1 MSSSNN
7 IHPTSRGTNPININ
21 RTRTSSMNSNNGDN
35 IDLNYSVY
43 VEKTSLSMSCSPD
56 NKISSIFPKRNEK
69 WVDSNLIQRCQQCLT
84 GFGLLNRKHHCRACG
99 EVFCWKCCNK
109 YVIIPKNIIQLPEQ
123 ENTFKMNLKKSFR
136 WFSGE
141 KSELVCNNCHKKI
154 NDLKDVEYLIKI
166 FEYLDLKHLYIVSM
180 VSKNFRTAAIH
191 VLSKFRDIQYGSH
204 LKKYTY
210 WETEIIWKSKE
221 YFFNHSIWLTS
232 LIKNSIYDAIN
243 KKNKKNLMIVDAYL
257 DELQE
262 LYKPNDQQNYDN
274 NYDNKL
280 INKENTKS
288 CFALLCSRKCSEK
301 LEIDDILEILDYIK
315 CHIKDNSYI
324 LDYYPLKNII
334 LKLVKSLISDK
345 IYTVFP
351 LLCDILDNLFNY
363 SQISTDYDFVN
374 RLFNLFIYND
384 IKDNVISYIIYEK
397 FYKESLNTAF
407 ILHNYSFLNWIMKY
421 IVDITGPTIIND
433 IMKMISA
440 ISFILLNNVNSID
453 TPFIYPFDNS
463 YKVTKIL
470 DRKIINSNTKPVYLH
485 VEIENNNIKKD
496 AKFII
501 KKDKNLRKEQLI
513 ACLIDVLQY
522 KLNNVELDSTIPSY
536 RIIMLNN
543 DIGLIE
549 FVDNARTLRSINEKG
564 FTLQNYILNHNPT
577 IKLHDIKKRF
587 VQSLAISSAIA
598 YIIGIGDRHLD
609 NIMINKSGQIFHID
623 YGYIMENPIT
633 IFNMPEIKVT
643 SDIIDFLGGTNSI
656 YYAEFKKLI
665 VQIYNLYRANKNI
678 LYIYFKYIC
687 ESGYMNWDL
696 ISNKLDSKLMTGMK
710 CKDVEI
716 TLINEIESGNS
727 FTEIISDLCH
737 TYKQK
742 LFS

>member
-1 MSSSNN
+1 MNSSNN
-7 IHPTSRGTNPININ
+7 IHSTSKVTNPININ
-21 RTRTSSMNSNNGDN
+21 RTRTLSMNSNNSDN
-35 IDLNYSVY
+35 VDLNYSVY

-56 NKISSIFPKRNEK
+56 NKISSIFPKRNDK
-69 WVDSNLIQRCQQCLT
+69 WVDSNLIHRCQQCMT
-84 GFGLLNRKHHCRACG
+84 GFSLLNRKHHCRACG

-123 ENTFKMNLKKSFR
+123 ENSFRMNLKNSLR
-136 WFSGE
+136 WFSRE

-166 FEYLDLKHLYIVSM
+166 FEYLDLKHLYIVSL
-180 VSKNFRTAAIH
+180 VSQKYRTAAIH

-204 LKKYTY
+204 LKNYTY
-210 WETEIIWKSKE
+210 WETEILWKSKD
-221 YFFNHSIWLTS
+221 YLLNHSVWFTA
-232 LIKNSIYDAIN
+232 LIKNTIYDATI
-243 KKNKKNLMIVDAYL
+243 KKHKRNLMIVDAYL
-257 DELQE
+257 DYL
-262 LYKPNDQQNYDN
+262 
-274 NYDNKL
+274 
-280 INKENTKS
+280 ENTSDCELNNQHNKS
-288 CFALLCSRKCSEK
+288 CFSLLCSRKCSEK

-315 CHIKDNSYI
+315 FHIKDHSYI
-324 LDYYPLKNII
+324 LDYYPIKNII
-334 LKLVKSLISDK
+334 IKLVKCLISDK
-345 IYTVFP
+345 IYIVFP
-351 LLCDILDNLFNY
+351 LLCDILDNLFTY
-363 SQISTDYDFVN
+363 TEISTDHDFIN
-374 RLFNLFIYND
+374 RLFNLFLFND
-384 IKDNVISYIIYEK
+384 KKDKIISYIVYEK
-397 FYKESLNTAF
+397 FYKESISSPLS
-407 ILHNYSFLNWIMKY
+407 INYNPFLNWIMRY
-421 IVDITGPTIIND
+421 IVDTNGPHIIND
-433 IMKMISA
+433 IMKMTSI
-440 ISFILLNNVNSID
+440 ISFILLNNVNSIE

-485 VEIENNNIKKD
+485 VEIENNKQERKS
-496 AKFII
+496 AKFIV
-501 KKDKNLRKEQLI
+501 KRDKNLRKEQLI
-513 ACLIDVLQY
+513 ACLIDILQF
-522 KLNNVELDSTIPSY
+522 KLTNVELNSKIPTY
-536 RIIMLNN
+536 RIIVLSN
-543 DIGLIE
+543 DIGIIE
-549 FVDNARTLRSINEKG
+549 FVDNSRTLRSINDKG
-564 FTLQNYILNHNPT
+564 FTLQNYILNYNQT
-577 IKLHDIKKRF
+577 VQLDEIKRRF

-687 ESGYMNWDL
+687 DSRYLNWDL
-696 ISNKLDSKLMTGMK
+696 ISSKLDSKLMTGMK

-727 FTEIISDLCH
+727 FTELISDICH

>member
-1 MSSSNN
+1 
-7 IHPTSRGTNPININ
+7 
-21 RTRTSSMNSNNGDN
+21 MNSNGEN

-69 WVDSNLIQRCQQCLT
+69 WVDSNLIQRCQECT
-84 GFGLLNRKHHCRACG
+84 NSFNLLNRKHHCRACG

-123 ENTFKMNLKKSFR
+123 ENSFKMNIKNSLR
-136 WFSGE
+136 WFYKE
-141 KSELVCNNCHKKI
+141 KSELVCNNCYKKI

-166 FEYLDLKHLYIVSM
+166 FEYLDLKTLYTVSS
-180 VSKNFRTAAIH
+180 VSKNFRIAAVH

-204 LKKYTY
+204 LKIYTN
-210 WETEIIWKSKE
+210 WETYILWNTKD

-232 LIKNSIYDAIN
+232 LIKNSIYDATVQ
-243 KKNKKNLMIVDAYL
+243 KNKKNLTIVDAYL
-257 DELQE
+257 DEL
-262 LYKPNDQQNYDN
+262 LNNNDN
-274 NYDNKL
+274 NNDELNNQKNKSCK
-280 INKENTKS
+280 NKSCKNKS
-288 CFALLCSRKCSEK
+288 CFELLCSRKCSEK

-315 CHIKDNSYI
+315 FYVKDHSYI
-324 LDYYPLKNII
+324 LDYYPIKNILI
-334 LKLVKSLISDK
+334 KLINSLISDK
-345 IYTVFP
+345 VYIVFP
-351 LLCDILDNLFNY
+351 LLCDILDNLFTY
-363 SQISTDYDFVN
+363 TEISSDYNFVN
-374 RLFNLFIYND
+374 RLFNLFLYND
-384 IKDNVISYIIYEK
+384 IRDKIITYIIYEK
-397 FYKESLNTAF
+397 FYKESLNQAL
-407 ILHNYSFLNWIMKY
+407 IINHNLFLNWIMKY
-421 IVDITGPTIIND
+421 IIDTIGSHIIND

-440 ISFILLNNVNSID
+440 INFILLNNVNSID
-453 TPFIYPFDNS
+453 IPFIYPFDNS

-501 KKDKNLRKEQLI
+501 KRDKNLRKEQLI

-522 KLNNVELDSTIPSY
+522 KLTNVELDNTIPTY
-536 RIIMLNN
+536 RIIVLNN
-543 DIGLIE
+543 DIGIIE
-549 FVDNARTLRSINEKG
+549 FVDNAKTLRSINDKG
-564 FTLQNYILNHNPT
+564 FTLQNYILNYNQSEKLDK
-577 IKLHDIKKRF
+577 IKRRF

-643 SDIIDFLGGTNSI
+643 NDIIDFLGGINSI

-727 FTEIISDLCH
+727 FTELLSDLCH